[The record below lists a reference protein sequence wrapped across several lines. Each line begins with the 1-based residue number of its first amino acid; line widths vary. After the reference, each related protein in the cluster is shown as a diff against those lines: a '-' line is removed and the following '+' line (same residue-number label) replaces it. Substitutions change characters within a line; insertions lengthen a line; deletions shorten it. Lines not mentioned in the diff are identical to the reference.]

1 MCETEISNWELRVV
15 FVLLSHD
22 YKLNNSAKS
31 GSLKKNKKTNN
42 LFLLFFSFFVSLFHS
57 TAMLCCVGSC
67 VHLFLP
73 FCQHLDLD
81 VSHRSCP
88 YRPFVFLSL
97 FFFVFLSLSLSFFLL
112 IGPGLPLPTD
122 AAPPTTAQCIRSAA
136 PRDCPRTSQS
146 LFPHSSSLVRRG
158 RKGNRC
164 RRKAGNQ
171 KCSVAIKL

>member
-22 YKLNNSAKS
+22 FKLNNSAKS
-31 GSLKKNKKTNN
+31 GSFNKKKPNN

-81 VSHRSCP
+81 VSHRLCP

-97 FFFVFLSLSLSFFLL
+97 FFFVFLSLSHSHSFCWL
-112 IGPGLPLPTD
+112 
-122 AAPPTTAQCIRSAA
+122 AQVS
-136 PRDCPRTSQS
+136 PCPRMPLHPQQPSAFGLQLPETVPELLS
-146 LFPHSSSLVRRG
+146 LCSHTHLHWYAE
-158 RKGNRC
+158 
-164 RRKAGNQ
+164 AGKEIGAGERQEIRNA
-171 KCSVAIKL
+171 V